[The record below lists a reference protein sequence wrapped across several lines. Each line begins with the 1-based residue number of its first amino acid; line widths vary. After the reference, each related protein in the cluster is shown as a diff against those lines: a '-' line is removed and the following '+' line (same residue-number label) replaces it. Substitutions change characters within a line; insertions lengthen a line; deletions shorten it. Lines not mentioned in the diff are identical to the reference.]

1 MRIVI
6 DTNVLLSALLWRG
19 TPHTLLELVRT
30 EALVL
35 ITSPELLNEFADVIQ
50 RPKFSGILQQTSR
63 TPDRVLTELRR
74 MAEIVISPPLPEP
87 ISRDPDDD
95 AVLACAVAA
104 RAEIIVSGDDDLL
117 ALKQFQNTSILTPAE
132 TLQKIMARK

>member
-35 ITSPELLNEFADVIQ
+35 ITSPELLSEFADVIQ
-50 RPKFSGILQQTSR
+50 RPKFSGILQQASR

-95 AVLACAVAA
+95 AVLACAIAA
-104 RAEIIVSGDDDLL
+104 RVDVVVSGDDDLL
-117 ALKQFQNTSILTPAE
+117 ALKQFQNIPIPTPAE
-132 TLQKIMARK
+132 ALQKIMPGK